1 MAHTTLITAAT
12 LQAHLDDPDWVVV
25 DCRFN
30 LADPAA
36 GRRAYQAGHIP
47 GARYAHLDEDLS
59 APVTATTGRHPLPDP
74 ARLAA
79 TLGAW
84 GIGPGTQVLAYDD
97 LGGMLAAARLWW
109 LLRWLGHT
117 AVAVLDGGLPA
128 WTRAGLPLSTN
139 VPVIAARTFIA
150 RPDDRLWLTVEQ
162 VQGLPAHELLLDAR
176 GAARYRGEM
185 EPIDPVA
192 GHIPGALNLPTE
204 SNLAADGCFLP
215 AAALRAR
222 FAALLGERPAARVV
236 HSCGSGVTACH
247 NLLAMEVAGLSG
259 SRLYAGSW
267 SEWIRDPQRP
277 VATGA
282 A

>member
-36 GRRAYQAGHIP
+36 GRRAYQDGHIP

-128 WTRAGLPLSTN
+128 WTRAGLPLSTD

>member
-36 GRRAYQAGHIP
+36 GRCAYQAGHIP
-47 GARYAHLDEDLS
+47 GARYAHLDQDLS

-74 ARLAA
+74 ARLAEQ
-79 TLGAW
+79 LGAW
-84 GIGPGTQVLAYDD
+84 GIGPETQVVTYDD

-128 WTRAGLPLSTN
+128 WTRAGLPLSPD
-139 VPVIAARTFIA
+139 VPVIAARTFTA

-192 GHIPGALNLPTE
+192 GHMPGALNLPTE

-277 VATGA
+277 VAMGA